1 MASKLTVAR
10 NILTA
15 LGLPEG
21 AVTFGRQLDDAELV
35 NGADATVFVVEPA
48 RSETNVSIDL
58 HGEMLAVVTHERFA
72 PGSAVSTG
80 GVLTSAKRL
89 PCA

>member
-48 RSETNVSIDL
+48 RSETHVSVDL
-58 HGEMLAVVTHERFA
+58 GGETLAAVTHERFA